1 MHEVP
6 ELALDSDALNPPLD
20 TAAKR
25 ALIEAEL
32 RKDPNRSDR
41 KIADAVGHKIDH
53 KTVGSW
59 RAKLGLATPLG
70 NSPPPNMEAPDIVRT
85 VAVALTKAGLDP
97 SDPTLFPIL
106 TAAAN
111 REERKFNPFDPK
123 DDCLVAPERLG
134 LACFVNTRNNV
145 VIANGNERDGIDEMV
160 QVNPLDLDTLISRL
174 REIASEF
181 RDGIY
186 AEDVAEASQ

>member
-1 MHEVP
+1 MNEVP
-6 ELALDSDALNPPLD
+6 ELALGRDALN

-32 RKDPNRSDR
+32 RKDAGRSDR
-41 KIADAVGHKIDH
+41 KIAEAVGHGVCH
-53 KTVGSW
+53 KTVGSA
-59 RAKLGLATPLG
+59 RERLGIASPG
-70 NSPPPNMEAPDIVRT
+70 NSAPANMEAPDVVRT
-85 VAVALTKAGLDP
+85 VAVALSKAGLDP

-123 DDCLVAPERLG
+123 DDCLVVPERLG

-186 AEDVAEASQ
+186 AEDIAEASQ